1 MYNPRGDSVA
11 DIKYRRILL
20 KLSGEALAG
29 DQGYGIAPDVINGI
43 AAEIK
48 EVVGLGVEVALV
60 IGGGNIF
67 RGLAASSKGMDRA
80 SADYM
85 GMLAT
90 VMNSLAMQDALE
102 KQEVNTRVQ
111 SAIDMKQIAEPYIRR
126 RAVRHLEKGRV
137 VIFSAGTGN
146 PYFTTDTAA
155 SLRAMEI
162 GAEVILKAT
171 KVDGV
176 YTADPAKDPTATK
189 LDDLTY
195 LDVLQNGLQVMDA
208 TATSLCM
215 DNNLPMIIFDLTQPG
230 NIKKVVLGEKI
241 GTIVRKG
248 D

>member
-1 MYNPRGDSVA
+1 MSTAKPRY
-11 DIKYRRILL
+11 KRILL

-29 DQGYGIAPDVINGI
+29 KQGYGIDPDIIAGI
-43 AAEIK
+43 AQEIK
-48 EVVGLGVEVALV
+48 EVVDLSVQVALV

-67 RGLAASSKGMDRA
+67 RGVAASSKGMERA

-102 KQEVNTRVQ
+102 QLGVVTRVQ
-111 SAIDMKQIAEPYIRR
+111 SAIAMQSIAEPYIRR

-137 VIFSAGTGN
+137 VIFAAGTGN

-162 GAEVILKAT
+162 GADVILKAT

-176 YTADPAKDPTATK
+176 YSADPAKDKNAVK
-189 LDDLTY
+189 YSSLSY
-195 LDVLQNGLQVMDA
+195 LDVLQNGLQVMDS

-215 DNNLPMIIFDLTQPG
+215 DHGLPIIVFDLTRSG
-230 NIKKVVLGEKI
+230 NIQKVVKGEQI
-241 GTIVRKG
+241 GTIVKG
-248 D
+248 E